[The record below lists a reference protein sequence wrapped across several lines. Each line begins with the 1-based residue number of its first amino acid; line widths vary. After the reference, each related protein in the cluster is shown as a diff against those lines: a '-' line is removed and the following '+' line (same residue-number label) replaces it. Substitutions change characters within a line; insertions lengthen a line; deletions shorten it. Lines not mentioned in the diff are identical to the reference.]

1 MEPLILVSAIG
12 IGFFGSFHC
21 VAMCGPIALSLP
33 YRRGQSWFGPLLYN
47 LGRISGYSFL
57 GIAAGMFHQ
66 AAVFAGLQR
75 WISLIAGGLLLL
87 FLLGK
92 GEQRFWKVPILRKGL
107 QRLQARMSAY
117 LKQGRRSAMFHIGLL
132 NSFLPCG
139 FVYLGL
145 AAASTQTA
153 IVSSMAYMAAFGL
166 GTLPAMLGM
175 TLLGS
180 RLQPGKYPW
189 LTPALNGLGYV
200 VAILLIIRGLELGI
214 PYLSPVFENGVA
226 ECQ

>member
-1 MEPLILVSAIG
+1 MEPLVLFSAVAIG
-12 IGFFGSFHC
+12 FVGSFHC

-33 YRRGQSWFGPLLYN
+33 YRRGQAWLSPWLYN
-47 LGRISGYSFL
+47 LGRVTGYSFL

-66 AAVFAGLQR
+66 AAVFAGLQK
-75 WISLIAGGLLLL
+75 WISLIAGVGLLL

-92 GEQRFWKVPILRKGL
+92 GEQRFWRVPLLRKGL

-117 LKQGRRSAMFHIGLL
+117 LKQGRRSAFFQIGLL

-153 IVSSMAYMAAFGL
+153 LLSSMTYMTAFGI
-166 GTLPAMLGM
+166 GTVPAMLGM
-175 TLLGS
+175 TLLGA

-189 LTPALNGLGYV
+189 LAPALNGLGYL
-200 VAILLIIRGLELGI
+200 VALLLIVRG
-214 PYLSPVFENGVA
+214 
-226 ECQ
+226 